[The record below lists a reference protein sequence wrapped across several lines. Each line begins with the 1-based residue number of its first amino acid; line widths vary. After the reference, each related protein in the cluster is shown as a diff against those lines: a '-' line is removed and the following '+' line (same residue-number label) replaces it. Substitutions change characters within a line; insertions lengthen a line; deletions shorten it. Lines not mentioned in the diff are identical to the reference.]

1 MLITKR
7 HIYTVLL
14 FLCIILINIF
24 SLGLVLTADF
34 GDNKIIVID
43 AGHGGK
49 DGGVSV
55 GSMVE
60 ADITLQLAYEL
71 SDSLEDAGYT
81 VVLTRDSKLALADG
95 KKADMDARR
104 VIVDSVS
111 PVMMISLHVN
121 KYSSSSVRGVRVF
134 YDDTNKHK
142 ESATRMQSVINAQ
155 INDKYVG
162 RSDFKSSGGDYF
174 ITKCSDVTSMIIECG
189 FISSPEDRSLL
200 LSPKYRFELCGA
212 ITDGVVSMTSSG
224 V

>member
-7 HIYTVLL
+7 HIYTAVV
-14 FLCIILINIF
+14 FLCIIMINIF
-24 SLGLVLTADF
+24 SLGLVQTTDF
-34 GDNKIIVID
+34 LDSKVIVID

-60 ADITLQLAYEL
+60 SDITLQLANEL
-71 SDSLEDAGYT
+71 RDSLENAGYA

-95 KKADMDARR
+95 KSADMDARR
-104 VIVDSVS
+104 VLIDSVS
-111 PVMMISLHVN
+111 PTMMISLHIN
-121 KYSSSSVRGVRVF
+121 KYPSSSVRGVRVF

-142 ESATRMQSVINAQ
+142 DSATRMQSVINAQ
-155 INDKYVG
+155 INAKYVG
-162 RSDFKSSGGDYF
+162 RADFKSSGGDYF
-174 ITKCSDVTSMIIECG
+174 ITKCCDVTSMIIECG
-189 FISSPEDRSLL
+189 FISNPDDRSLL

-212 ITDGVVSMTSSG
+212 ITDGVVAMTSNG

>member
-7 HIYTVLL
+7 HIYTVVLVS
-14 FLCIILINIF
+14 CIILLNIF

-34 GDNKIIVID
+34 GEKKIIVID
-43 AGHGGK
+43 AGHGGR
-49 DGGVSV
+49 DGGVSI

-71 SDSLEDAGYT
+71 RDSLENAGYT

-95 KKADMDARR
+95 KSADMDARR
-104 VIVDSVS
+104 VIIDSVS
-111 PVMMISLHVN
+111 PEMMISLHVN
-121 KYSSSSVRGVRVF
+121 KYPLSSVRGVRVF

-155 INDKYVG
+155 INEKYVG

-174 ITKCSDVTSMIIECG
+174 MTKCSDVTSMIIECG
-189 FISSPEDRSLL
+189 FISSPEDRALL

-224 V
+224 M